1 LRRGLDGRCG
11 AEVHLLQFI
20 AIRRPAGGRETE
32 EELEKRKSE
41 EGLKMACRQTSGKAT
56 TGIASIALV
65 LAATL
70 ASSAY
75 AGPPGGP
82 KLNGSIEMFNLCTL
96 EYTAEG
102 HVLRVDTS
110 ITDTSG
116 DGDASAELG
125 AKTIEF
131 MQRNARGRLV
141 PMGELMVDP
150 AGSVNPVDFNLCSE
164 LDPQARSLYAKV
176 TIECNNC
183 RKQEFVGKCDDD
195 TTYDDGVD
203 ESNIDIIGW
212 NVLSACPTLS
222 D

>member
-1 LRRGLDGRCG
+1 MTRR
-11 AEVHLLQFI
+11 QI
-20 AIRRPAGGRETE
+20 S
-32 EELEKRKSE
+32 RKST
-41 EGLKMACRQTSGKAT
+41 K
-56 TGIASIALV
+56 GIASIALV

-75 AGPPGGP
+75 AEPPSGP
-82 KLNGSIEMFNLCTL
+82 KPNGSIEMFNLCTL

-102 HVLRVDTS
+102 PVLRVDTS

-116 DGDASAELG
+116 DGDAYAELG

-131 MQRNARGRLV
+131 MQRKNRGRQV
-141 PMGELMVDP
+141 PMGTASSDP
-150 AGSVNPVDFNLCSE
+150 ADNVNPVEFNLCSE
-164 LDPQARSLYAKV
+164 LDPQARSLAAKV
-176 TIECNNC
+176 TIECHNC
-183 RKQEFVGKCDDD
+183 RKEEFVGSCDDD